1 MGIANKEEGATTM
14 AGITNSVLHSK
25 VIQNITQVTIRI
37 NLLLDLVLGQVKI
50 NKNLNKRLL
59 NNDKVLENINSKL

>member
-1 MGIANKEEGATTM
+1 
-14 AGITNSVLHSK
+14 
-25 VIQNITQVTIRI
+25 
-37 NLLLDLVLGQVKI
+37 LDLVLGQVKI